1 MHVCQKRIFFSI
13 ILMLTLSV
21 STSVLAQLGN
31 QGNLDYIGGPWI
43 YTSVPCNLP
52 DCDNIDTLNIDFL
65 SRYTDKRVA
74 EINFAKGKS
83 KPKEVLFLGGRLA
96 WHAGFLGG
104 RHDIFTDNI
113 GHLVD
118 GVGLDIAGNNN
129 DVFYGIIVLNVN
141 KSSEAIM
148 QLGYNDYAKIWLN
161 GEVVYESEEQMF
173 DEAEDMVQRFSVR
186 VHKGK
191 NLLMAKVVEGID
203 WNLFINI
210 NTNFTVSY
218 RMRNGK
224 IIIDEILPVE
234 SSASTVSTRWA
245 SIKKGDRF

>member
-1 MHVCQKRIFFSI
+1 MHVCQKRIILSI

-21 STSVLAQLGN
+21 STNVLAQVGN

-52 DCDNIDTLNIDFL
+52 DCDNTDTLKIDFL
-65 SRYTDKRVA
+65 SRYTDKKVA

-83 KPKEVLFLGGRLA
+83 KPKEIIFLGGSLT
-96 WHAGFLGG
+96 WYAGFLGG
-104 RHDIFTDNI
+104 RDNVFTDNI
-113 GHLVD
+113 GHLAE

-141 KSSEAIM
+141 KSANAIM
-148 QLGYNDYAKIWLN
+148 QLGYDDYAKIWLN

-173 DEAEDMVQRFSVR
+173 DEAEDMTQRFSVR

-203 WNLFINI
+203 WNLFVNI

-218 RMRNGK
+218 RVINGK
-224 IIIDEILPVE
+224 IIIDELLPVE
-234 SSASTVSTRWA
+234 SSTSTISTRWA
-245 SIKKGDRF
+245 SLKKGDHF